1 MPAALPAPAPERP
14 LLSKPSATCFKQ
26 RLTRFMPICT
36 YHGHPTAGTKMG
48 NIMKTATTA
57 DVGPPVYLERLYKE
71 AAVSFATSVS

>member
-1 MPAALPAPAPERP
+1 
-14 LLSKPSATCFKQ
+14 
-26 RLTRFMPICT
+26 MPICT